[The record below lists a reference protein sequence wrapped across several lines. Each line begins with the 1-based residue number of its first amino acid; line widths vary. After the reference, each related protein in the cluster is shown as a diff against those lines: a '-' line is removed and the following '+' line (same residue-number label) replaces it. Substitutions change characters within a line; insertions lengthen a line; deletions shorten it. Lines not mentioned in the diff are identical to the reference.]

1 MLRPNTIN
9 ACCSRVSRNTSG
21 YVICIPDKSGGI
33 VLAEEGPP
41 AYFGSWASF
50 VQRLPADQC
59 VLAVANFFYK
69 QAFDD
74 PPHHIGEIVS
84 KKISV
89 LWSPT
94 AAHSLKDKFVLCST
108 RESFLRNMFGSDSP
122 IQMQASEPE
131 QLGFE
136 EVLDKL
142 HHPEQIGP
150 TPFQE
155 KPKKAKH
162 FLPNVYGWRR
172 CGLVAAAALEEAA
185 GGVFLRR
192 DGTPRGVAY
201 VRARHYVGGEA
212 TRRRGSRAGGVRVRD
227 DDSDYQE
234 GRRLHGYGW
243 RKRERS
249 CRAFP

>member
-1 MLRPNTIN
+1 MDKPRHWFTVSIESQGQFEDLAKFEARRKAELTVLAAYHPRCGAHSTLPALPVHVTRWILEMLRPNTIN

-74 PPHHIGEIVS
+74 PPHHTGEIVS

-142 HHPEQIGP
+142 YR
-150 TPFQE
+150 T
-155 KPKKAKH
+155 
-162 FLPNVYGWRR
+162 
-172 CGLVAAAALEEAA
+172 
-185 GGVFLRR
+185 
-192 DGTPRGVAY
+192 
-201 VRARHYVGGEA
+201 
-212 TRRRGSRAGGVRVRD
+212 
-227 DDSDYQE
+227 
-234 GRRLHGYGW
+234 
-243 RKRERS
+243 
-249 CRAFP
+249 